1 MSFGTRM
8 SSGTSSSSLSEGG
21 LFLNYQKL
29 TSQARGE
36 QPADLVIKNARI
48 PNLFSYEIE
57 EGDVAVSDGVIVGV
71 GRGYEGL
78 QEFDAHGLY
87 LVPGFIESHCH
98 IESTML
104 TPEGFAELV
113 LPHGTTT
120 VFADPHEIANTSS
133 MEGVQA
139 MCSASKK
146 TPLDLFFNAPSCVPA
161 SPFETPQEPLEAG
174 SVRQMFAQGCYG
186 LGEMMNYPGVVA
198 GDSGVWE
205 KIQAAQGQVLNGH
218 APQLAGKQL
227 CAYMLSRCNSDHECS
242 RIDEAAE
249 KLRRGCWVMMRQGA
263 TEHNLAA
270 LAPLIREDERRA
282 SRCMLVSDDLTVQ
295 VLQSEG
301 HMDRLLRAAVE
312 CGISPLSALRMVTL
326 NPAEF
331 NRRYDRGAI
340 APGYN
345 ADMVLLEDLRS
356 FRVAVVW
363 KDGERA
369 LVPPEGYGRFRGWP
383 GVSHNHCSLV
393 QADLAVPA
401 GGKLRALGVIPGEV
415 ITSHL
420 ILDGAVNG
428 GEFIASSELDLA
440 KMAVINRNTPLKR
453 VGLGFV
459 KGMGLKR
466 GALGSSIAHDAHNF
480 SVLGMDDASMLAAF
494 NALKEKGGLVVAD
507 GSEIVC
513 HLPLPI
519 AGLMSPLPARELFA
533 EFEKVLA
540 ASRRL
545 GVQLP
550 NPFMVMSFL
559 SLSVIPELKL
569 TDQGYVDLSQ
579 GGLLPLNVQ

>member
-1 MSFGTRM
+1 
-8 SSGTSSSSLSEGG
+8 
-21 LFLNYQKL
+21 
-29 TSQARGE
+29 
-36 QPADLVIKNARI
+36 
-48 PNLFSYEIE
+48 
-57 EGDVAVSDGVIVGV
+57 
-71 GRGYEGL
+71 
-78 QEFDAHGLY
+78 
-87 LVPGFIESHCH
+87 
-98 IESTML
+98 
-104 TPEGFAELV
+104 
-113 LPHGTTT
+113 
-120 VFADPHEIANTSS
+120 
-133 MEGVQA
+133 
-139 MCSASKK
+139 
-146 TPLDLFFNAPSCVPA
+146 
-161 SPFETPQEPLEAG
+161 
-174 SVRQMFAQGCYG
+174 
-186 LGEMMNYPGVVA
+186 
-198 GDSGVWE
+198 
-205 KIQAAQGQVLNGH
+205 
-218 APQLAGKQL
+218 
-227 CAYMLSRCNSDHECS
+227 
-242 RIDEAAE
+242 
-249 KLRRGCWVMMRQGA
+249 
-263 TEHNLAA
+263 
-270 LAPLIREDERRA
+270 
-282 SRCMLVSDDLTVQ
+282 MLVSDDLTVQ